1 MMGLIRE
8 PKDVDFTGQS
18 ISWNDKE
25 LLDFRKLMEV
35 LKSKKQNKDFKT
47 TTKKQK
53 K

>member
-1 MMGLIRE
+1 MGLIRE

-35 LKSKKQNKDFKT
+35 LKSKKQNQDFKT